1 MYDHL
6 EGTELM
12 PCLLREIWRTY
23 EVKVRLIGTSV
34 YSVFLRI
41 LAYGSMDKRTRTLS
55 SVQSTEVEQCS
66 RRKWR
71 VIQLPARRG
80 YLQIGRYRQGQTDDS
95 YALFRWI
102 IESIR
107 NFGSN

>member
-34 YSVFLRI
+34 YPVFLRI
-41 LAYGSMDKRTRTLS
+41 LAYGSMDKRTRALS
-55 SVQSTEVEQCS
+55 SVQSTEVEQCP
-66 RRKWR
+66 RHKLHA
-71 VIQLPARRG
+71 IQLPARCG
-80 YLQIGRYRQGQTDDS
+80 YLHIGCYCHDQTDDS
-95 YALFRWI
+95 YALFRWK
-102 IESIR
+102 IR
-107 NFGSN
+107 HFGSN